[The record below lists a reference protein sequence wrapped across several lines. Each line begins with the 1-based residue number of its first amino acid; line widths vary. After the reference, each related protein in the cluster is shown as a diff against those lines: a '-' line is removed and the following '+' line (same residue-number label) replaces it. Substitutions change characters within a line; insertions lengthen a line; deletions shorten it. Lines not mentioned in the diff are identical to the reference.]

1 MKSTDEKGHNCDQ
14 PAVTD
19 LATMGLPSSMP
30 SYRTVVRFLIL
41 IGWLATAASAVV
53 VQLLG
58 DRSAL
63 GTLAMFAPRHLTP
76 LPWLP
81 VIVLATFA
89 SWRLALLATAGL
101 VATLFGV
108 SGFVAP
114 RPTGG
119 DAPTLRV
126 VAYNTDARS
135 ELANRLAADVLAWDA
150 DVIAMIDCTA
160 AVRESAARV
169 SGYTLTLAPFACLLS
184 RHPVLRHVS
193 MPSSVGRQLQQVG
206 ASRGGRVH
214 RVDLDIRGETVS
226 LYVVHLETP
235 RSALWAARNFDLSQ
249 LALNADLRS
258 VDSNIASSVVDRSSP
273 NLLVLGDFNLTV
285 ESAIYRRDWGD
296 LTNAFSSTGAGF
308 GHTMFA
314 GWHRIRIDHV
324 LAGPAWQPVRTRV
337 LRGYPSEHQPV
348 VVELRRIE

>member
-1 MKSTDEKGHNCDQ
+1 MR
-14 PAVTD
+14 AVTD
-19 LATMGLPSSMP
+19 GATAGLPSSMP
-30 SYRTVVRFLIL
+30 RYRTVIRFLIV
-41 IGWLATAASAVV
+41 IGWLATIASAVV
-53 VQLLG
+53 VQYLG

-81 VIVLATFA
+81 VIVLALFA
-89 SWRLALLATAGL
+89 SWRLALLAVAGL
-101 VATLFGV
+101 LATLFGV

-114 RPTGG
+114 RPAGG
-119 DAPTLRV
+119 EAPTLRV

-150 DVIAMIDCTA
+150 DVIAMIDCTNP
-160 AVRESAARV
+160 VRQAAARIPD
-169 SGYTLTLAPFACLLS
+169 YTLTLAPFACLLT
-184 RHPVLRHVS
+184 RYPVVRHVY
-193 MPSSVGRQLQQVG
+193 MPPAVGRQLQRVG

-214 RVDLDIRGETVS
+214 RVDLDVRGEEVS
-226 LYVVHLETP
+226 VYIVHLETP

-249 LALNADLRS
+249 LEFNADLRS
-258 VDSNIASSVVDRSSP
+258 ADSNIASSVVDRSSP

-296 LTNAFSSTGAGF
+296 LTNAFSSTGGGF

-314 GWHRIRIDHV
+314 GKHRIRIDHV
-324 LAGPAWQPVRTRV
+324 LSGPAWQPVRTRV
-337 LRGYPSEHQPV
+337 LHGYPSEHQPV
-348 VVELRRIE
+348 VVELRRR